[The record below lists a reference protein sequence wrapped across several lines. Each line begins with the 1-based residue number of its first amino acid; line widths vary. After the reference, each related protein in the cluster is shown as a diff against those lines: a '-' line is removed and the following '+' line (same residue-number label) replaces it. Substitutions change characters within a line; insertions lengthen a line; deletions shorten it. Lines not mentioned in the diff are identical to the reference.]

1 MIGEVITLLG
11 AVLILLSAVGV
22 VRFPDVL
29 SRMQALTKASTI
41 GVLLVAVG
49 AAFVLP
55 TANDVT
61 SALAAAL
68 LQLLTLPIGASLIA
82 RATYLARGI
91 PNRVDAVDEFAD
103 ARRARRGPGR
113 ATPHADLGGIA

>member
-1 MIGEVITLLG
+1 VIGEVITLLG
-11 AVLILLSAVGV
+11 AILILLSAVGV

-55 TANDVT
+55 TANEVT

-68 LQLLTLPIGASLIA
+68 LQLLTLPISASLIA

-91 PNRVDAVDEFAD
+91 PNRLDAVDEFAD
-103 ARRARRGPGR
+103 ARRQRSERRAAGPQPP
-113 ATPHADLGGIA
+113 A